1 MTGRLVAALV
11 GLTLAA
17 GASGSTP
24 TSAPSG
30 FVRIAD
36 GPNGGTVVQGWI
48 PNPILPRFFRPT
60 VVYLPPGYDPT
71 RRYPVLYLLQGFPGS
86 PYQYVDGIDL
96 PTAADTRITAGT
108 LPPFIAVIPPAGI
121 DAYHGDWTGVWERYL
136 IRNVI
141 PWADA
146 NLPTIASRR
155 GRVLAGLSAGGY
167 GAVDIGLRH
176 PGLFSTLESWSG
188 YFHPLRAGALVRANA
203 AGLRAHDPSLLVR
216 REAPLLRRLRT
227 RFFLSCGT
235 THDRLTAA
243 GTRVFAAEL
252 RTLRLPH
259 RLALHP
265 GGHDGRLWRAQL
277 PAALAY
283 AFPSENLDSSAW
295 TSSSPTSSG

>member
-1 MTGRLVAALV
+1 V
-11 GLTLAA
+11 
-17 GASGSTP
+17 
-24 TSAPSG
+24 
-30 FVRIAD
+30 
-36 GPNGGTVVQGWI
+36 
-48 PNPILPRFFRPT
+48 
-60 VVYLPPGYDPT
+60 
-71 RRYPVLYLLQGFPGS
+71 YLLQGFPGS

-96 PTAADTRITAGT
+96 PSYADPRIAAGA

-136 IRNVI
+136 VHDVV

-146 NLPTIASRR
+146 NLPTIAARR

-176 PGLFSTLESWSG
+176 PFMFSTLEAWSG
-188 YFHPLRAGALVRANA
+188 YFHPLHAGALVHA
-203 AGLRAHDPSLLVR
+203 APAGMHAHDPSLLAR

-227 RFFLSCGT
+227 RIFLSCGT
-235 THDRLTAA
+235 THDRETAA
-243 GTRVFAAEL
+243 GTKSFSVEL
-252 RTLRLPH
+252 RTLHLPH
-259 RLALHP
+259 RLWLGP

-283 AFPSENLDSSAW
+283 AFPAGGLDSSAW